1 MSAPMID
8 LSYFVLWH
16 FLITVLES
24 PKILHALEPME
35 IPNLIAS
42 NPARASSANGYA
54 TSTWSTDLDAK
65 ISPSTSRTINPEAD
79 LKYCWSK
86 AASKLDVFF
95 VKPV

>member
-1 MSAPMID
+1 MLPSSAPMID
-8 LSYFVLWH
+8 LSYSVLSH

-24 PKILHALEPME
+24 LKIMYALKPME

-42 NPARASSANGYA
+42 NPARASAANDYA

-86 AASKLDVFF
+86 AASK
-95 VKPV
+95 